1 MKLILAT
8 VNRRQKGESF
18 LESVSMEGPGAQS
31 LLIKLFA
38 LRERLTITSHKGKIA
53 LSNFELLPKLVE
65 IEKLVPKGK
74 AAIGCVD
81 ESVFVIVPYAPERL
95 TSALIRSAR
104 TFRTL
109 RAPVRLIENE
119 RDLLNAH
126 GEAPADPRFKD

>member
-18 LESVSMEGPGAQS
+18 LESVSMEGPGAQQ
-31 LLIKLFA
+31 LLLKLFA
-38 LRERLTITSHKGKIA
+38 SRERMVVTCDKGKIA
-53 LSNFELLPKLVE
+53 LSNFDLLLKLDK
-65 IEKLVPKGK
+65 IQDQVPKGK

-81 ESVFVIVPYAPERL
+81 DSVFVIVPYVAERL

-109 RAPVRLIENE
+109 RYPVRLIENE

-126 GEAPADPRFKD
+126 SEQKADPRFKD

>member
-18 LESVSMEGPGAQS
+18 LESVAVESQGAQS

-38 LRERLTITSHKGKIA
+38 MRERLMLTSSKGKIA
-53 LSNFELLPKLVE
+53 LSNFDLLPQLSE

-74 AAIGCVD
+74 AAIGRVD
-81 ESVFVIVPYAPERL
+81 DAVFIIVPYSAERL
-95 TSALIRSAR
+95 IAALIRSANV
-104 TFRTL
+104 FRSL
-109 RAPVRLIENE
+109 RVAVRPIEDE

-126 GEAPADPRFKD
+126 GEAKADPRFKD